1 MGSTT
6 KHKSVKRKP
15 PMCLPSS
22 SMAAVSGVRD
32 VGKKVVIQELEGGGG
47 GGGRIAVPAA
57 GGDASGSCSETE
69 PRRCGAS
76 DEGSDYD
83 SESPN
88 HAAFQ
93 GKLAA
98 GAKEDEVLQ
107 HAEALT
113 IEEVV
118 RRRSR
123 RVRQLMKL
131 YKAQYWGLLEE
142 MRSKYRRFY
151 LRHGK
156 SGWRDDTESGEQ
168 QRGGGDDGEAAI
180 YGREREGVS
189 PSGTEGG
196 GMREPHAPERTGS
209 ETLRCGAQGCL
220 AKPLPL
226 SIFCYEHI
234 LLEPRQRLYRPC
246 SFVVR
251 RSRDMCS
258 GQNGTVTC
266 SKPVLCA
273 VSPPLCGIHY
283 QQAQKQAA
291 RSLRKAGLVLPP
303 GLAAK
308 PPPKL
313 HYFIAEYVRIIQSKR
328 CALRAAALRAATSR
342 CASIEDT
349 AEKKSVIAPPG
360 IVVLPKQS
368 MKPGPSGP
376 PKISVLKKD

>member
-1 MGSTT
+1 MRNKLLLT
-6 KHKSVKRKP
+6 P
-15 PMCLPSS
+15 LLSS
-22 SMAAVSGVRD
+22 S
-32 VGKKVVIQELEGGGG
+32 ILLNLWCC
-47 GGGRIAVPAA
+47 PAA
-57 GGDASGSCSETE
+57 LSFFLWFLLNTRA
-69 PRRCGAS
+69 
-76 DEGSDYD
+76 
-83 SESPN
+83 
-88 HAAFQ
+88 

-98 GAKEDEVLQ
+98 GAKQDEVLQ

-168 QRGGGDDGEAAI
+168 QRGGGDDGEAAM
-180 YGREREGVS
+180 YAREREGVS

-251 RSRDMCS
+251 RYVPSFS
-258 GQNGTVTC
+258 LSV
-266 SKPVLCA
+266 SLSSFLCCHLCLC
-273 VSPPLCGIHY
+273 LCGQHL
-283 QQAQKQAA
+283 
-291 RSLRKAGLVLPP
+291 SLELLLVGT
-303 GLAAK
+303 GLALSGLT
-308 PPPKL
+308 L
-313 HYFIAEYVRIIQSKR
+313 HRFVHSSNTWRTFSAYFSLQ
-328 CALRAAALRAATSR
+328 
-342 CASIEDT
+342 
-349 AEKKSVIAPPG
+349 G
-360 IVVLPKQS
+360 
-368 MKPGPSGP
+368 
-376 PKISVLKKD
+376 

>member
-1 MGSTT
+1 MRNKLLLT
-6 KHKSVKRKP
+6 P
-15 PMCLPSS
+15 LLSS
-22 SMAAVSGVRD
+22 SILLNLWCS
-32 VGKKVVIQELEGGGG
+32 
-47 GGGRIAVPAA
+47 PAA
-57 GGDASGSCSETE
+57 LSSFLWFLLNTRA
-69 PRRCGAS
+69 
-76 DEGSDYD
+76 
-83 SESPN
+83 
-88 HAAFQ
+88 

-251 RSRDMCS
+251 RYVPSFSLSVSLSSFLCCHLCLSLWSASKS
-258 GQNGTVTC
+258 GAVVSWHRSCLIGLDTPQVCAFIKHLAHILCIFFPAGLMTALIMSVVTG
-266 SKPVLCA
+266 VVICA
-273 VSPPLCGIHY
+273 VARMGQSPV
-283 QQAQKQAA
+283 
-291 RSLRKAGLVLPP
+291 RSQSCVQCH
-303 GLAAK
+303 
-308 PPPKL
+308 L
-313 HYFIAEYVRIIQSKR
+313 HCV
-328 CALRAAALRAATSR
+328 
-342 CASIEDT
+342 ASIINKHRNRLHVHC
-349 AEKKSVIAPPG
+349 ARLG
-360 IVVLPKQS
+360 
-368 MKPGPSGP
+368 
-376 PKISVLKKD
+376 